1 MWIGAV
7 IIRVYKQRNIMNL
20 FDAVPFFVDQELGYE
35 VDEENIS
42 SYDVQRVFKI
52 VVDNCD
58 NFDLGTLTPKN
69 HMMIKRMVRNA
80 ISLMVSDDSE
90 ERDQFN
96 QMVREVKQDLSKKVA
111 LA

>member
-1 MWIGAV
+1 
-7 IIRVYKQRNIMNL
+7 MNL

-69 HMMIKRMVRNA
+69 HMMILRMVRNA
-80 ISLMVSDDSE
+80 IYMMTSE
-90 ERDQFN
+90 DANEREEFKN
-96 QMVREVKQDLSKKVA
+96 MVREVKQDLARKVA
-111 LA
+111 VT

>member
-1 MWIGAV
+1 MWVGAV

-42 SYDVQRVFKI
+42 SFEVRRVFNV

-58 NFDLGTLTPKN
+58 NFSLSTLTPKN
-69 HMMIKRMVRNA
+69 HMMILRMVRNA
-80 ISLMVSDDSE
+80 ISMMTSEDSD

-96 QMVREVKQDLSKKVA
+96 QMVREVKQDLSKKVTVA
-111 LA
+111 

>member
-1 MWIGAV
+1 
-7 IIRVYKQRNIMNL
+7 MNL

-42 SYDVQRVFKI
+42 SYEVRRVFNV

-58 NFDLGTLTPKN
+58 NFSLSTLTPKN
-69 HMMIKRMVRNA
+69 HMMILRMVRNA
-80 ISLMVSDDSE
+80 IGMMTSEDSD